1 MLGSSAGF
9 LPVAGTWL
17 RALADVM
24 RGVCAPY
31 PDGMVT
37 IGGPG
42 RPVGPGPAAGAV
54 AIVNATKVRTVGLL
68 VERGAEPPVVTRT
81 SAVGTGRSGI
91 LFEAAYREHARHLA
105 RAIDQ
110 QGGG

>member
-1 MLGSSAGF
+1 MTAAQ
-9 LPVAGTWL
+9 PAAGTWL

-54 AIVNATKVRTVGLL
+54 AIVNATKVRTVG
-68 VERGAEPPVVTRT
+68 
-81 SAVGTGRSGI
+81 I

>member
-1 MLGSSAGF
+1 METASL
-9 LPVAGTWL
+9 V
-17 RALADVM
+17 RDVC
-24 RGVCAPY
+24 VHD
-31 PDGMVT
+31 PDAMVT
-37 IGGPG
+37 IGGPDTL
-42 RPVGPGPAAGAV
+42 VGPGPIAGA
-54 AIVNATKVRTVGLL
+54 ATIVNATKVRTAGLL

-81 SAVGTGRSGI
+81 SAVVTGRSGI